1 MLRIQTFL
9 WLFVFTWSAQSA
21 DLPYSYTRLG
31 NTADIVT
38 VTTAGTV
45 LMGGGYDVDAAFK
58 WMCELSAHGD
68 FLVIRANGND
78 GYNAYVKALC
88 PNANSVATLIIPSVA
103 AAHDAFV
110 ISTIMHAEAIFISGG
125 DQSDYINYWQDTP
138 LQQALN
144 ARINSGMPIGGTSAG
159 VNVLAQFVY
168 SAQET
173 RGVTS
178 TQALA
183 NPYHQL
189 ITFEHDFVQLP
200 FLSGVIVD
208 PHFFMR
214 DRIGRNLSFMC
225 RIYENGWS
233 KTPRGITVDGQTA
246 LLIDAHG
253 QAKVVGINDVYF
265 LQANAAPQA
274 CTNKVPLTYEDVAVY
289 RIDRDGG
296 SFDLQRWQGSGGNDY
311 SISAINGELSSTQ
324 EDASPY

>member
-1 MLRIQTFL
+1 MLRFQIL
-9 WLFVFTWSAQSA
+9 LMLLVFTLPAQSA

-31 NTADIVT
+31 SAADTVTA
-38 VTTAGTV
+38 TTAGTV
-45 LMGGGYDVDAAFK
+45 LMGGGHDVDAAFK
-58 WMCELSAHGD
+58 WMCELSANGD

-78 GYNAYVKALC
+78 GYNAYIEALC

-103 AAHDAFV
+103 AAHDVFV
-110 ISTIMHAEAIFISGG
+110 INAIKQAEAIFISGG
-125 DQSDYINYWQDTP
+125 DQSNYINFWQATP
-138 LQQALN
+138 LQAALN
-144 ARINSGMPIGGTSAG
+144 AHIQSGKPIGGTSAG
-159 VNVLAQFVY
+159 VNVLAQFIY
-168 SAQET
+168 SAQEA

-178 TQALA
+178 SQALA
-183 NPYHQL
+183 DPYNRF
-189 ITFEHDFVQLP
+189 ITFEQDFLKLP
-200 FLSGVIVD
+200 LLSGVIVD

-233 KTPRGITVDGQTA
+233 KTPRGIAVDGETA
-246 LLIDAHG
+246 LLIDAQG
-253 QAKVVGINDVYF
+253 QAKVVGPNDVYF

-296 SFDLQRWQGSGGNDY
+296 SFDLQQWQGRGGNDY

-324 EDASPY
+324 ADASPY